1 MNGRAALCFGVLA
14 FWASFAGMCQPPS
27 AGGQAPAEFSISD
40 SRELGFDEFKETSA
54 TLVLAGTPIPVE
66 TKFVKEGE
74 MRRLIFVV
82 HGQEVDEERY
92 RVGVNGL
99 EFVGTRSE
107 TFEPAIPLAP
117 LPFAAP
123 RTSEW
128 KGKWKTGPT
137 EVEGEATIEATPE
150 RINTVGGQFD
160 AARIEIK
167 LTMKV
172 DDKDRRERTLK
183 FWLVRD
189 HGIIRRE
196 LGADSAREPAAQKSP

>member
-1 MNGRAALCFGVLA
+1 MNGRAALGFGVLA
-14 FWASFAGMCQPPS
+14 FWASFAGTCQPQAS
-27 AGGQAPAEFSISD
+27 GQDPAAFSITD
-40 SRELGFDEFKETSA
+40 SRELGFEEFKEKEA

-66 TKFVKEGE
+66 TKFIKEGDI
-74 MRRLIFVV
+74 RRLLFIV

-92 RVGVNGL
+92 RVGVDGL
-99 EFVGTRSE
+99 AFMGTRAES
-107 TFEPAIPLAP
+107 FEPPIPLVS

-123 RTSEW
+123 KSSEW

-137 EVEGEATIEATPE
+137 EVEGEAKIEATPE

-172 DDKDRRERTLK
+172 DDQDRRERTLK

-189 HGIIRRE
+189 HGIVRRE
-196 LGADSAREPAAQKSP
+196 LGADSAREPVAKKSP

>member
-1 MNGRAALCFGVLA
+1 MNGRVALGFGVLA
-14 FWASFAGMCQPPS
+14 FWASFAGTCQPQAS
-27 AGGQAPAEFSISD
+27 GQDPAAFSITD
-40 SRELGFDEFKETSA
+40 SRELGFEEFKEKEA

-66 TKFVKEGE
+66 TKFIKEGDI
-74 MRRLIFVV
+74 RRLLFIV

-92 RVGVNGL
+92 RVGVDGL
-99 EFVGTRSE
+99 AFMGTRAES
-107 TFEPAIPLAP
+107 FEPPISLAS
-117 LPFAAP
+117 LPFSAP
-123 RTSEW
+123 KSSEW

-172 DDKDRRERTLK
+172 DDQDRRERTLK

-189 HGIIRRE
+189 HGIVRRE
-196 LGADSAREPAAQKSP
+196 LGVDSAREPAAKKSP

>member
-1 MNGRAALCFGVLA
+1 MNGRVALGFGALA
-14 FWASFAGMCQPPS
+14 FFASFAGTCQPQ
-27 AGGQAPAEFSISD
+27 ATGQAPADFSVTD
-40 SRELGFDEFKETSA
+40 SRQLGFDDFKDTKA

-66 TKFVKEGE
+66 TKFVKEGDV
-74 MRRLIFVV
+74 RRLIFVV

-92 RVGVNGL
+92 RVSVNGL
-99 EFVGTRSE
+99 EFIGTRSE
-107 TFEPAIPLAP
+107 TFEPAIMLAP

-189 HGIIRRE
+189 HGIVRRE
-196 LGADSAREPAAQKSP
+196 LGADSAREPAAK